1 MARRCETLGGWWPLP
16 TTKGTAAAVTRQNY
30 RNQLVK
36 YGTCHER
43 GGPAHEAP
51 FAPRVVHTDLM
62 ARDATCRLT
71 DRFISAIAPVLPL
84 IAVWAH
90 GSLAGGDY
98 RPGRSDLDLIA
109 VLSRP
114 STAAEERALG
124 EVHQSLGRSVELAS
138 RLHCSYC
145 VAGELD
151 DPERSHLTWAH
162 EELMRRRVTPVTRRE
177 LHDFGLVL
185 YGEKPAALLP
195 PVTSEQ
201 LAEFVVRDLESF
213 WLPSLDH
220 AERWTRDIWV
230 DLGLLT
236 LARATVAVKDDV
248 LITKAQALGV
258 LIELGAPADVVDD
271 IRQRRYGDPD
281 PASHPWIAR
290 RAELTLGFLRPA
302 LERTI
307 TTRRRR

>member
-1 MARRCETLGGWWPLP
+1 M
-16 TTKGTAAAVTRQNY
+16 
-30 RNQLVK
+30 
-36 YGTCHER
+36 
-43 GGPAHEAP
+43 
-51 FAPRVVHTDLM
+51 HTDLM
-62 ARDATCRLT
+62 GRDATCRLT
-71 DRFISAIAPVLPL
+71 DRFISAIEPVLPL

-98 RPGRSDLDLIA
+98 QPGRSDLDLIA

-114 STAAEERALG
+114 STAAEERALR
-124 EVHQSLGRSVELAS
+124 EVHQSLGNSFELAS

-162 EELMRRRVTPVTRRE
+162 EELMHRRVTPVTRRE

-185 YGEKPAALLP
+185 YGEEPAALLP
-195 PVTSEQ
+195 AVTTEQ
-201 LAEFVVRDLESF
+201 LAEFVVRDWESF

-220 AERWTRDIWV
+220 AQRWSRDIWV

-236 LARATVAVKDDV
+236 LARATVALKDDV

-258 LIELGAPADVVDD
+258 LIELGAPAEVVDD

-281 PASHPWIAR
+281 PASQPWLTR

-302 LERTI
+302 LERAI
-307 TTRRRR
+307 ATRRSG